1 VVIREARAGEVG
13 ALSALAL
20 RSKAHWGYSAAFMA
34 RCQPELTLTP
44 DTLHTWTV
52 RVAEEQGRV
61 LGFYALAKPQAA
73 SGATGAV
80 PLEMLFVDPPA
91 IGLGYGRALLE
102 HAKATARR
110 LGASL
115 LLIESDPNAARF
127 YRSAGATEA
136 SSRPSGSVPGR
147 HLPLFELPLE

>member
-1 VVIREARAGEVG
+1 VVIREARAEEAG

-34 RCQPELTLTP
+34 RCQPELTITSHKLRV
-44 DTLHTWTV
+44 WEIW
-52 RVAEEQGRV
+52 VAEERGRV
-61 LGFYALAKPQAA
+61 LGFYALGKPQTA
-73 SGATGAV
+73 SGATRAV
-80 PLEMLFVDPPA
+80 ALEMLFVDPPA

-102 HAKATARR
+102 HAKATARG

-127 YRSAGATEA
+127 YRSAGATA
-136 SSRPSGSVPGR
+136 VGSQPSGSVPGR
-147 HLPLFELPLE
+147 SLPLFEITLA